1 MPTSRVD
8 IHSTDRYTFVTKHPE
23 LAVFATRPLAVGVV
37 LSELQGSVVPLPEEW
52 RAEMD
57 LGDEFAREAAG
68 RESEESDVESEQVE
82 VDEQAVRRKGK
93 EVERGQRRSDRTRR
107 RDFSIVWS
115 GLKRC
120 YQLFLG
126 PARFLNVS
134 PGFAKLMSARLFAYC
149 RASQTG
155 ELYHFQSNPSNPNRR

>member
-8 IHSTDRYTFVTKHPE
+8 IHSTDRYTHVTKHPE
-23 LAVFATRPLAVGVV
+23 LAVFATRPLNVGVV

-68 RESEESDVESEQVE
+68 QESEESDAESDHEL
-82 VDEQAVRRKGK
+82 VDEQVVRRKGK

-134 PGFAKLMSARLFAYC
+134 LRSSKLMIA
-149 RASQTG
+149 
-155 ELYHFQSNPSNPNRR
+155 

>member
-1 MPTSRVD
+1 
-8 IHSTDRYTFVTKHPE
+8 
-23 LAVFATRPLAVGVV
+23 
-37 LSELQGSVVPLPEEW
+37 
-52 RAEMD
+52 MD

-68 RESEESDVESEQVE
+68 EETDESDDGSED
-82 VDEQAVRRKGK
+82 DEEAEEQSVRRKGK
-93 EVERGQRRSDRTRR
+93 EVEKGQRRSDRTRR

-134 PGFAKLMSARLFAYC
+134 DWVGGADLA
-149 RASQTG
+149 
-155 ELYHFQSNPSNPNRR
+155 

>member
-1 MPTSRVD
+1 VG
-8 IHSTDRYTFVTKHPE
+8 
-23 LAVFATRPLAVGVV
+23 AVLQ
-37 LSELQGSVVPLPEEW
+37 ELQGSVVPLPEEW

-57 LGDEFAREAAG
+57 LGDEYELAREAAG
-68 RESEESDVESEQVE
+68 EESEQSE
-82 VDEQAVRRKGK
+82 DESEAEEEGEQSGRRKGK
-93 EVERGQRRSDRTRR
+93 EVDRGQRRSDRTRR

-134 PGFAKLMSARLFAYC
+134 TRHGGGS
-149 RASQTG
+149 
-155 ELYHFQSNPSNPNRR
+155 

>member
-1 MPTSRVD
+1 M
-8 IHSTDRYTFVTKHPE
+8 Y
-23 LAVFATRPLAVGVV
+23 ATRPLPIGAV
-37 LSELQGSVVPLPEEW
+37 LQELQGSVVPLPDAW

-57 LGDEFAREAAG
+57 LGDEFALEAAG
-68 RESEESDVESEQVE
+68 EEDEPEGEDEEEGEDADDDDSKSRTRDVRTESV
-82 VDEQAVRRKGK
+82 VDEANDTPSKRNRRRK
-93 EVERGQRRSDRTRR
+93 EARGARRSDRTKR

-134 PGFAKLMSARLFAYC
+134 YIPLMPKVFPG
-149 RASQTG
+149 
-155 ELYHFQSNPSNPNRR
+155 HHPD